1 METTTACFPVAIS
14 GMAAGESRD
23 KGGYY
28 FRFLPQRTF
37 TSLSSREITSRLR
50 QWSMLGRIQ
59 AQAFNFDRTFQ
70 PYQKDDFVMAFFKD
84 PNVIPNLQ
92 LLSDSSGQWTTLV
105 FGNILEPRKY
115 KLPLLSLK

>member
-1 METTTACFPVAIS
+1 
-14 GMAAGESRD
+14 MAAGEPRD
-23 KGGYY
+23 GGGYY
-28 FRFLPQRTF
+28 FRFLPHRTF
-37 TSLSSREITSRLR
+37 SSLSAREITSRLR

-59 AQAFNFDRTFQ
+59 AQAFSFDQTFQ